1 MQNNTA
7 SETKDNSLTVPN
19 TNNNSPP
26 SNGEDPI
33 CNYII
38 PDITDLK
45 PCLLNNEGCRHKVD
59 FSKNIGIVDFSYF
72 VYCRFFAIR
81 TWKKSIS
88 RKGNP

>member
-38 PDITDLK
+38 PDITDFEVK
-45 PCLLNNEGCRHKVD
+45 IQLLFIYLMFKYSSMFH
-59 FSKNIGIVDFSYF
+59 Y
-72 VYCRFFAIR
+72 
-81 TWKKSIS
+81 KSNLNKIY
-88 RKGNP
+88 RCM